1 MSATMTSTLNTSNVR
16 NSSRQ
21 TRTNPTRTSRVLG
34 SSLRQNSLV
43 SNLAPIPPEAT
54 EPAGF
59 YPAITHFTDA
69 ITALPR
75 DYRRHTS
82 LLKEVDAKAWA
93 PEENL
98 QKLLQSCL
106 AAKPSREET
115 ANSVSVVASV
125 AGSVVG
131 GHDDITGAVPD
142 NASVRSAATTD
153 ITRAARRDLF
163 GNLRHNLMVMM
174 VTMDEK
180 NHVINNANEEL
191 SRHLRRLNGSYPAIA
206 DEVSEDARLGSLKH
220 WAYFETNPV
229 RRGGTH
235 LDRRQAAASL
245 AALHATE
252 AAERSENRR
261 EAVLAKKARLNQID
275 SDFDEN
281 RPAAKRPQPNGRNR
295 RIGELTAENAGLGIS
310 GAAGGKRKK
319 TEKGTAGSTNGERSL
334 AAVGV
339 GGHSMSREPSQ
350 QEQKKRKAP
359 TSNPAG
365 TAPARKRYN
374 IPNSSSQIRLISS
387 SRANIGAQDSPKLT
401 SSPLAGA
408 FGKDANKRS
417 PVPGFARPASA
428 RARQNSTQMND
439 STQARPSSSTSRKNI
454 ANGSGV
460 TTATPELNSVAAMTG
475 KSATEVKNTMKESTN
490 QKGDRLIEDGGIDN
504 NGNGMRGGILLQRS
518 SSKASLKRE
527 ANTSEETIGKASP
540 RIPAPIITD
549 VRTERSSRI
558 VRASKTSTP
567 IMGSFAESPD
577 PADGTNGDISNG
589 NPSKPKRVSRPR
601 MKDHGL
607 HDSLSPK
614 ALPPKRSHK
623 KGAGLLAQAN
633 ASAQSLRTLG
643 AGASSDSLNGALD
656 EPVGAEDL
664 MSEDEAEGED
674 ASDERYCY
682 CNDISYGE
690 MVACDNKNC
699 AREWFHLRCVG
710 LEKAP
715 GKNAKWFCDECK
727 ELLVMK
733 REGNGKG
740 RGASVSVGGGNGK

>member
-1 MSATMTSTLNTSNVR
+1 MR

-43 SNLAPIPPEAT
+43 SNPAPILPEAN

-98 QKLLQSCL
+98 QKLLQTCF
-106 AAKPSREET
+106 AATPSREET
-115 ANSVSVVASV
+115 TNSTSANASV
-125 AGSVVG
+125 AGSILG
-131 GHDDITGAVPD
+131 GPDDIPGIAPD
-142 NASVRSAATTD
+142 NTSVHSAATTD
-153 ITRAARRDLF
+153 ITRAARRELF
-163 GNLRHNLMVMM
+163 GNLRHTLMVMM

-206 DEVSEDARLGSLKH
+206 DEVSEEARLGSLKH
-220 WAYFETNPV
+220 WAYFETNPI

-252 AAERSENRR
+252 AAERSEHRR

-281 RPAAKRPQPNGRNR
+281 RPAPKRPQANGRNR
-295 RIGELTAENAGLGIS
+295 RIGELTAENAGLGPS

-319 TEKGTAGSTNGERSL
+319 PEKAAAGNTNGERSL

-339 GGHSMSREPSQ
+339 GGRAMSREPSQ

-365 TAPARKRYN
+365 TAPARKRYKILN
-374 IPNSSSQIRLISS
+374 TFPLIRLTSS
-387 SRANIGAQDSPKLT
+387 SRANLGAQDSPKLI

-408 FGKDANKRS
+408 FSKDAHKRS

-428 RARQNSTQMND
+428 RARQNSTQAND
-439 STQARPSSSTSRKNI
+439 TAQARPASSTSRKHT
-454 ANGSGV
+454 NGNGV
-460 TTATPELNSVAAMTG
+460 TAATPELNSVAAMTG
-475 KSATEVKNTMKESTN
+475 KSAADVKNTMKESTN
-490 QKGDRLIEDGGIDN
+490 QKGDRLIEDGGTDI
-504 NGNGMRGGILLQRS
+504 NGNSMRGGILLQRS

-527 ANTSEETIGKASP
+527 ANASEETVGKASP
-540 RIPAPIITD
+540 RIPPPIITD
-549 VRTERSSRI
+549 IKTDRSNRA

-567 IMGSFAESPD
+567 VMGSFAESPD
-577 PADGTNGDISNG
+577 PADGTNGDVTNG
-589 NPSKPKRVSRPR
+589 NATKPKRVSRPR

-633 ASAQSLRTLG
+633 ASAQSLRNI
-643 AGASSDSLNGALD
+643 GASSDSLNGGGVD
-656 EPVGAEDL
+656 EAGGAEEL
-664 MSEDEAEGED
+664 MSEDEADGDE

-727 ELLVMK
+727 EVLGM
-733 REGNGKG
+733 RRDGGGNVKG
-740 RGASVSVGGGNGK
+740 RGASVSVSGGGK

>member
-16 NSSRQ
+16 NSTRQ

-34 SSLRQNSLV
+34 STLRQNSLV
-43 SNLAPIPPEAT
+43 SNPAPAPAEAN

-98 QKLLQSCL
+98 QKLLQTCL

-115 ANSVSVVASV
+115 ANNVGVVASI
-125 AGSVVG
+125 AGSVAG
-131 GHDDITGAVPD
+131 GHEDLTGNAPD
-142 NASVRSAATTD
+142 NASVHSSTTAD
-153 ITRAARRDLF
+153 GTRAARRELF

-206 DEVSEDARLGSLKH
+206 DEVSEEARVGSLKH

-275 SDFDEN
+275 SDFDESK
-281 RPAAKRPQPNGRNR
+281 PAVKKPQANGRNR

-319 TEKGTAGSTNGERSL
+319 TEKGAAGSATGERSL
-334 AAVGV
+334 AAVGI
-339 GGHSMSREPSQ
+339 GGRAMSREPSQ
-350 QEQKKRKAP
+350 QELKKRKAP

-365 TAPARKRYN
+365 TAPARKR
-374 IPNSSSQIRLISS
+374 
-387 SRANIGAQDSPKLT
+387 ANISAQDSPKLV
-401 SSPLAGA
+401 SSPLTGA
-408 FGKDANKRS
+408 FGKDAHKRS
-417 PVPGFARPASA
+417 PIPGFTRPVSS
-428 RARQNSTQMND
+428 RARQNSTQTND
-439 STQARPSSSTSRKNI
+439 STQARPSSSTSRKTT
-454 ANGSGV
+454 ANGNGV
-460 TTATPELNSVAAMTG
+460 TAPTPELNSVAVMTG
-475 KSATEVKNTMKESTN
+475 KSTTEVRNTMKESTN
-490 QKGDRLIEDGGIDN
+490 QKGERLIEDDGADT
-504 NGNGMRGGILLQRS
+504 NGNSMRGGILLQRS

-527 ANTSEETIGKASP
+527 ATTSEDSVGKAST

-549 VRTERSSRI
+549 IKTDRSNRN

-567 IMGSFAESPD
+567 VTGNFAESPD
-577 PADGTNGDISNG
+577 PQDGTNGDISNG
-589 NPSKPKRVSRPR
+589 NTSKPKRVSRPR

-633 ASAQSLRTLG
+633 AQSLRTL
-643 AGASSDSLNGALD
+643 GASSDSLNGALSD
-656 EPVGAEDL
+656 AGAEDV
-664 MSEDEAEGED
+664 MSDDDAGEED

-727 ELLVMK
+727 EQLSMK
-733 REGNGKG
+733 KDGKG
-740 RGASVSVGGGNGK
+740 RGGSVSNGNGK